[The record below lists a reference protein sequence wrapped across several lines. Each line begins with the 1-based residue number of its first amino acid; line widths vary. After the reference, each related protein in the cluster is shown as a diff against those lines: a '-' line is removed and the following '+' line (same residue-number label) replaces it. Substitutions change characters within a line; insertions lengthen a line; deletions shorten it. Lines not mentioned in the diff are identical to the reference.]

1 MKCLNFLV
9 IVFVGLIFFGCNTQ
23 KNSIETTTPPVCVLL
38 KKVQYETIS
47 RNVLVSG
54 NIEGSKTVKLGFM
67 VSGKINYIAGEEGD
81 FLKEGQLLASLDSVN
96 YTIAKD
102 IADANLGQ
110 IQDEYDRLTKM
121 HERNS
126 ISESDFSKIT
136 NSLKIVK
143 SQQQLQAKNLSD
155 TRLYTPISGVL
166 LKKGAEIGE
175 IIGAGLP
182 LFAVSNIRNVKVCA
196 SIPESDLHYIRLS
209 QKADVLIS
217 SLDSTFTGTIVEVG
231 SVADPASRAFTI
243 KIKLNNPDLL
253 IRPGMTAEVKIFTEN
268 LLNVINIP
276 ASAVLHELDNSS
288 YVYVADLTKSQVF
301 KRPVALGRLNGNNIE
316 LISGLQE
323 NEMIVVGGQQN
334 LDHGS
339 LIEVKK

>member
-1 MKCLNFLV
+1 
-9 IVFVGLIFFGCNTQ
+9 
-23 KNSIETTTPPVCVLL
+23 
-38 KKVQYETIS
+38 
-47 RNVLVSG
+47 
-54 NIEGSKTVKLGFM
+54 
-67 VSGKINYIAGEEGD
+67 
-81 FLKEGQLLASLDSVN
+81 LLASLDSVN

-102 IADANLGQ
+102 IADANLSQ
-110 IQDEYDRLTKM
+110 TQDEYDRLTKM

-182 LFAVSNIRNVKVCA
+182 LFAVSNIRKVKVCA
-196 SIPESDLHYIRLS
+196 SIPESDLHYIRLN
-209 QKADVLIS
+209 QKAEIRIS

-231 SVADPASRAFTI
+231 SVADPASRAFTV
-243 KIKLNNPDLL
+243 KITLNNPDLL
-253 IRPGMTAEVKIFTEN
+253 IRPGMTAEVKINTDN

-276 ASAVLHELDNSS
+276 ASAVMHELDNSA

-301 KRPVALGRLNGNNIE
+301 KRPVALGRLNGNNID

-334 LDHGS
+334 LNNGS